1 MVHPS
6 TRTGPKVIKDQERLN
21 RVLALR
27 TQGWMLREI
36 AVLEGVSDVRIHQLI
51 RIALHQLVAE
61 PGEELRQLEQARL
74 DDLQTAV
81 WERAINGELAAIDRV
96 LSIMERRSRLLG
108 LDAPRP
114 TTLVGI
120 GVASDGYDPP
130 PTIKVEVVS
139 QAPFPRRSAE

>member
-27 TQGWMLREI
+27 TQGWTLKQIGEQ
-36 AVLEGVSDVRIHQLI
+36 EGVSNVRIHQLVVT
-51 RIALHQLVAE
+51 ALRQLVAE
-61 PGEELRQLEQARL
+61 PGEEMRRLEQARL

-81 WERAINGELAAIDRV
+81 WERAMNGDYGAIDRC
-96 LSIMERRSRLLG
+96 LAIMERRAKLMG
-108 LDAPRP
+108 LDAPRQ
-114 TTLVGI
+114 TLVGV

-130 PTIKVEVVS
+130 PSIRVEVVS
-139 QAPFPRRSAE
+139 QAP